1 MQRSA
6 EELIQRLRGS
16 KVPFFLTNAETR
28 LLYRSD
34 YPFPSNKAPVQCRLE
49 GMELDKFEAYT
60 SGNRSIIL
68 PHEEGWFKAKAI
80 GIPHGVSQPILEG
93 DRLYSYFLSSDRI
106 GSGSLIWGFSQLEE
120 AENELRWMQRIHE
133 LAPSPKPVGIGV
145 FRSVFVKDFKDRIS
159 LFDYLKGCDTKRLV
173 GDIGRDG
180 RSIDAAS
187 VYSLQP
193 TDIRVDEILYGFIS
207 PELRD
212 VVDIRDCKDYLKWL
226 GSSCGKNLRS
236 LHDNSILHGS
246 LLRYDGVMTNSHVA
260 NHLVDENSTCVTDFH
275 MSEPVSDERFK
286 EIELECLTYVM
297 NPLESAESIARARFK
312 PKTSPIIY
320 ALSEVLPSYHAFI
333 QLEDVRPT
341 STGEDLT
348 TAFIDGVEYGYR
360 RHKAVHVEASLRREL
375 LERAVEL
382 KRKLWNLIGLP
393 EGMQRGDTVVRELMR
408 RRGLR

>member
-6 EELIQRLRGS
+6 EELIQKLRGS
-16 KVPFFLTNAETR
+16 KVPFFLMDAETR
-28 LLYRSD
+28 LLDRGD
-34 YPFPSNKAPVQCRLE
+34 YPFPSNRAPVQCRLE
-49 GMELDKFEAYT
+49 GVDLQKFEAYT

-80 GIPHGVSQPILEG
+80 GIPHGVSQPILKG

-145 FRSVFVKDFKDRIS
+145 FRSVRVKDFKDRIG
-159 LFDYLKGCDTKRLV
+159 LFEYLKGCDTERLV
-173 GDIGRDG
+173 GEIARGG

-212 VVDIRDCKDYLKWL
+212 VANIRDCKDYLKWL

-246 LLRYDGVMTNSHVA
+246 LLKYGGVMTNSHVA
-260 NHLVDENSTCVTDFH
+260 NHLVDENDTWITDFH
-275 MSEPVSDERFK
+275 MSQPVSDERFK
-286 EIELECLTYVM
+286 EIELECLMYVM

-312 PKTSPIIY
+312 PKTSPIMY
-320 ALSEVLPSYHAFI
+320 SLSEAVPSYHAFI

-348 TAFIDGVEYGYR
+348 TAFIDGVEYGYF
-360 RHKAVHVEASLRREL
+360 RHKAVQVEASLRREL

-382 KRKLWNLIGLP
+382 KRKLWNLVGLP
-393 EGMQRGDTVVRELMR
+393 EGMQRGDAVVRELMR
-408 RRGLR
+408 RRGLT